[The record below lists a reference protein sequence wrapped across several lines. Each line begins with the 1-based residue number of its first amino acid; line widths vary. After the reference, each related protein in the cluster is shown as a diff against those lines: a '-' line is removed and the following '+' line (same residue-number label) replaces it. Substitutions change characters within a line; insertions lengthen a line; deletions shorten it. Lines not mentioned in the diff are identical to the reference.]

1 LGKNGSFDYKK
12 KACQLVAKNM
22 KGTKSLD
29 VSKLSGENVFCKIE
43 SDVIYT
49 CSVVTIGSPSITTY
63 PNGVSTTKIATV

>member
-1 LGKNGSFDYKK
+1 MGKNGSFDYKK

-29 VSKLSGENVFCKIE
+29 VSKLSGEKGFCKIE

-49 CSVVTIGSPSITTY
+49 CSVPTIGSSSIMTY
-63 PNGVSTTKIATV
+63 PCGVLTIKIAMV